1 MWRSGQWENV
11 SHRFLVLRFAEA
23 DYPVCILGPIKKEQE
38 SNQNWVICE
47 GLVSKER
54 TRLEKD

>member
-1 MWRSGQWENV
+1 MWRGGQWENV
-11 SHRFLVLRFAEA
+11 SPGFLVLRFAEA
-23 DYPVCILGPIKKEQE
+23 DYPVCILGPIRKEQE

-54 TRLEKD
+54 ARLEKD